1 MNTGQT
7 LMTVGAMLLLSIL
20 ILRVNNTFLTTST
33 AFMNTKFD
41 ILATSIATSEME
53 EISKLAFDQYTAS
66 NPATSLSQLTAPGNL
81 RTESGENPNDPSTFN
96 DIDDYNGYTRID
108 STMPSAI
115 FKIRCTVNYVA
126 STTPNVISTSA
137 TWNKKI
143 TIYVSSI
150 SMMDTLKLSTIYSY
164 WYFR

>member
-33 AFMNTKFD
+33 AFMDTKFD

-81 RTESGENPNDPSTFN
+81 GPESGETPATFN
-96 DIDDYNGYTRID
+96 DIDDYDGYTKID

-115 FKIRCTVNYVA
+115 FKIRCSVNYVA
-126 STTPNVISTSA
+126 PTTPNIISTSP

-143 TIYVSSI
+143 TIYVTSI

>member
-1 MNTGQT
+1 
-7 LMTVGAMLLLSIL
+7 MTVGAMLLLSIL

-33 AFMNTKFD
+33 AFMDTKFD

-66 NPATSLSQLTAPGNL
+66 NPATSISQLTAPGNL
-81 RTESGENPNDPSTFN
+81 GPESGEIPSTFN
-96 DIDDYNGYTRID
+96 DIDDFNGFTKID

-126 STTPNVISTSA
+126 STTPNVISTLA

-150 SMMDTLKLSTIYSY
+150 SMPDTLRLSTIYSY